1 MKQRS
6 PEPGASFTPVGQ
18 VRGSVLARPHVDLLA
33 AELQRRAVVGAELLA
48 LHAEDAL
55 IPGGRDLHVLHV
67 QHDVVDAVDG
77 EAHGG
82 CVGAV

>member
-18 VRGSVLARPHVDLLA
+18 VPGVGIGRPHVDLLA
-33 AELQRRAVVGAELLA
+33 AELQRGAVVRAEFLA
-48 LHAEDAL
+48 LHAEHAQ
-55 IPGGRDLHVLHV
+55 IPGGGDLHVLHV

-77 EAHGG
+77 EAHHSSPS
-82 CVGAV
+82 